1 MGNVDLLC
9 DKIFK
14 ESVGET
20 KFAFEV
26 YREIY
31 DLNEITYKGEV
42 SKRLYD
48 YVKQRKYF
56 VLLLIYDNEGRV
68 YLEKN
73 MQDKLFWSI
82 PGGSIY
88 KNENIHNAIKR
99 TSEKISKQIKIGEV
113 EPIAYIKN
121 KFIYDSQE
129 YEHNGLAFIA
139 RIRNKEDINKR
150 NLTGS
155 FVEVTEEELES
166 INRFANREVVRIFE
180 KRFKKFINTQKS
192 DFQDDEI
199 STNENYKNRYL
210 LHNNIIK
217 KYILTEKRKRKKEFN
232 KVINEAIGS
241 AERIVDVSCGEDS
254 FLSKLADLSFTKYV
268 IGNDISWSQIE
279 ILGSKIKTPKVL
291 FTNHNAVYFPF
302 KESIFDVSYC
312 SNTLHHMPSKEH
324 LIGMLRKMFE
334 ISKKMVIV
342 EIEDPKI
349 MGGFPYVLNKY
360 WYMGFLGD
368 VGGAYLSKEAFEEL
382 FNNLFENEAEINYRY
397 FTNIQGRY
405 MIAEIVKKR
414 KMSIKKNE
422 NKVFVKQGK
431 FELDYKLKDEILEY
445 IRKMGYI
452 YKTKGREEDL
462 YFTDS
467 EGEYIDNRTCL
478 RIRKNESKDFI
489 LTYKGESEDYS
500 NQYSKREFNV
510 SINKEG
516 LEKTKKILE
525 MLNFYKYVKINKE
538 RIIYTKSTKEYEYNI
553 YFDEIDNVGSFVE
566 FEIIAEDMQK
576 IEDKFNEFM
585 FLFKELN
592 LKPACEPYRD
602 IISRKQIE
610 RLGDLKKIDGILFD
624 LDGTIVPSE
633 KVFFESWQFIL
644 EKDYSVQIEKEDYI
658 KYELENNEKLMV
670 YLKARK
676 EIDEKVDKKEMMD
689 KVYEEYKSRID
700 VIASETESLKNIRLI
715 KKVKEKGLELA
726 LVTSSKKEFVENIL
740 NRLDAE
746 NVFDVIISRDDVE
759 KYKPDPESY
768 LKALNKMKTSKER
781 CIVFEDSKRGIEA
794 AKSAGLKCVC
804 VLENTLATKD
814 SFEGS
819 EVEVFD
825 ELAEILIKIYDEHKN
840 NKNLEGL

>member
-1 MGNVDLLC
+1 MGNVDILC

-20 KFAFEV
+20 RFAFEV

-31 DLNEITYKGEV
+31 DLNDITYKGEV

-56 VLLLIYDNEGRV
+56 ILLLIYDNEGKV

-73 MQDKLFWSI
+73 MQDKLFWSV

-88 KNENIHNAIKR
+88 KSENIHNAIKR
-99 TSEKISKQIKIGEV
+99 TSEKISKEIKIGEV

-121 KFIYDSQE
+121 KFTYDSQE

-139 RIRNKEDINKR
+139 RIRNKEDINTR
-150 NLTGS
+150 NFTGS

-199 STNENYKNRYL
+199 STNENYKSRYL

-217 KYILTEKRKRKKEFN
+217 KYILTDKRKRKNEFN
-232 KVINEAIGS
+232 MIINKAIGS

-254 FLSKLADLSFTKYV
+254 FLSKLADLNLTKYV

-279 ILGSKIKTPKVL
+279 ILSSKIKNPKVL

-312 SNTLHHMPSKEH
+312 SNTLHHMPGKDH

-334 ISKKMVIV
+334 VSKKIVIV

-382 FNNLFENEAEINYRY
+382 LNNLFENEAEINYNY

-405 MIAEIVKKR
+405 MIAEIVKKH
-414 KMSIKKNE
+414 KISIKNNE

-431 FELDYKLKDEILEY
+431 FELDDKLKDEILQY
-445 IRKMGYI
+445 IKKIGYI
-452 YKTKGREEDL
+452 YKTKGKEEDL

-467 EGEYIDNRTCL
+467 EGEFIDNRTCL

-553 YFDEIDNVGSFVE
+553 YFDEIKNIGSFVE
-566 FEIIAEDMQK
+566 FEIISDDKQK
-576 IEDKFNEFM
+576 LEDKFNEFM
-585 FLFKELN
+585 SQFKELN
-592 LKPACEPYRD
+592 LIPACEPYRD
-602 IISRKQIE
+602 IISRKQIGK
-610 RLGDLKKIDGILFD
+610 LGDLKNINGILFD

-644 EKDYSVQIEKEDYI
+644 GRDYSVQIEKEDYI

-689 KVYEEYKSRID
+689 KVYEEYKDRID
-700 VIASETESLKNIRLI
+700 VITSETEGLKNIRLI
-715 KKVKEKGLELA
+715 KKLKEKGLELA
-726 LVTSSKKEFVENIL
+726 LVTSSKKEFVKNIL
-740 NRLDAE
+740 NKLDADD
-746 NVFDVIISRDDVE
+746 VFDVIISRDDVE
-759 KYKPDPESY
+759 KYKPDAESY
-768 LKALNKMKTSKER
+768 LKALNKMKTSKEK

-794 AKSAGLKCVC
+794 AKRAGLKCVC

-814 SFEGS
+814 SFEGI
-819 EVEVFD
+819 EVDVFD

-840 NKNLEGL
+840 IKELEEC